1 MRPYLHN
8 PNDKVIHYPPGP
20 AAREVTMLDMEQLD
34 EILNDT
40 ILNPYQ
46 CFTKPRLIRL
56 CTTLLAQNVLLKKAL
71 EENHD

>member
-1 MRPYLHN
+1 MRPYRHC
-8 PNDKVIHYPPGP
+8 PNDKVIHYPVG
-20 AAREVTMLDMEQLD
+20 REVTMLDMEQLD

-40 ILNPYQ
+40 ILNPHQ

-71 EENHD
+71 EEKS